1 MDFLSHG
8 KLQEIKALHGFRTCQ
23 AQVHLSAIA
32 GGVLK
37 GNMDGQPFFCEIIE
51 ILVVSIAPKGCWE
64 PQGHSRL
71 AEKTSASWWPTRTFP
86 ASGLPFWCPNSQWV
100 FLLSFQR
107 WAWSCPSILG
117 LLCCWRQGTVYT
129 TILTWLPRERYDLVA
144 IKSELSLNASLQT
157 ERGVSMSC

>member
-51 ILVVSIAPKGCWE
+51 ILVVNLAPKGCGDPRAIPDLQRKCQLPDD
-64 PQGHSRL
+64 PQELFLLL
-71 AEKTSASWWPTRTFP
+71 ACLSDVLTPNECFFSLFKGEHDPVPASWD
-86 ASGLPFWCPNSQWV
+86 
-100 FLLSFQR
+100 
-107 WAWSCPSILG
+107 SCAAGGREQCIQPSSHG
-117 LLCCWRQGTVYT
+117 CQGKGM
-129 TILTWLPRERYDLVA
+129 TW
-144 IKSELSLNASLQT
+144 
-157 ERGVSMSC
+157 